1 METEMLQK
9 KQTLSHLPQR
19 APVNIE
25 FQDLTYTVPQGR
37 KGSKMILR
45 SVSGNFRSGQ
55 LTAILGPSG
64 AGKSTLLNILAGYKT
79 IGAAGLVLVNGQP
92 REIKQFRKISR
103 YIMQDNLLQ
112 PMLTVQE
119 LMMVAADLKLNRELS
134 KDDKLK
140 AVSEILEILRLTPA
154 EHTIT
159 NRLSG
164 GEKKRLSVALELIN
178 NPPVIFLDEPTTG
191 LDDLAS
197 SQCISLLKL
206 LAEGGRT
213 VICSIHSPSARLFS
227 QFDNAYIVAGGQC
240 MFQGYGQEI
249 IPFLSGIG
257 LTCPKHYNPADFIIE
272 VASGEYGNEYL
283 DKMSLVMDNGR
294 NTSFCKPIDEEIQ
307 LGNES
312 SDQLGAITYARTSS
326 DNFSPYNYDCSIWYQ
341 FKILLRRFWIQ
352 TFRDSNHLI
361 FKMVLYA
368 VLGVILGSF
377 YLNMGQDGSK
387 AVFNFGFCYT
397 CVIAFLYLP
406 LMPVLLHFPVEVQMI
421 KREHFNQWYGLTAYY
436 LAMSF
441 TTLPLHTVFTICYI
455 SIAYFMTDQ
464 PLEIQRMSMFLLI
477 CILTTF
483 ISESFGLMI
492 ASVLNMVNS
501 MFLGPCLSVPLMLLA
516 VYGIG
521 QANDIPILIRI
532 AMYFSYLRYGME
544 GLIVAIY
551 GNGRAILS
559 CPEEEVICPL
569 RDPKF
574 LISFMG
580 MDNVIFWVN
589 VIALIV
595 CFFVFRLASFYFLRQ
610 RLQPNKTFTAL
621 NVIGRIVKSHF
632 GITR

>member
-1 METEMLQK
+1 METDMHRK
-9 KQTLSHLPQR
+9 KQTLSHLPRR

-45 SVSGNFRSGQ
+45 SINGHFRSGQ

-64 AGKSTLLNILAGYKT
+64 SGKSTLLNVLAGYKT
-79 IGAAGLVLVNGQP
+79 IGAAGLILINGEP

-119 LMMVAADLKLNRELS
+119 SMMVAADLKLNRELS
-134 KDDKLK
+134 KTDKLK
-140 AVSEILEILRLTPA
+140 AISEILEILRLSPS
-154 EHTIT
+154 EQTIT
-159 NRLSG
+159 NQLSG

-191 LDDLAS
+191 LDDLSS
-197 SQCISLLKL
+197 SQCISLLKI

-227 QFDNAYIVAGGQC
+227 QFDNAYIVSSGQC
-240 MFQGYGQEI
+240 MFQGYGQEV
-249 IPFLSGIG
+249 IPFLSEIG
-257 LTCPKHYNPADFIIE
+257 LTCPKHYNPADFVID

-283 DKMSLVMDNGR
+283 EKMSLAIDNGR
-294 NTSFCKPIDEEIQ
+294 NTIFCKPLVDDVQIFDECDEQ
-307 LGNES
+307 
-312 SDQLGAITYARTSS
+312 ITN
-326 DNFSPYNYDCSIWYQ
+326 DPNFSPYNYDCSIWYQ
-341 FKILLRRFWIQ
+341 FKILFRRFLIQ
-352 TFRDSNHLI
+352 TFRDSNFLI
-361 FKMVLYA
+361 FKTVLYA
-368 VLGVILGSF
+368 VLGLILGSF

-387 AVFNFGFCYT
+387 TIFNFGFCYT

-406 LMPVLLHFPVEVQMI
+406 LMPVLLNFPVQVQLV

-441 TTLPLHTVFTICYI
+441 TTLPLHVVFTLCYI
-455 SIAYFMTDQ
+455 SIAYFMSDQ
-464 PLEIQRMSMFLLI
+464 PIEIDRMAMFMLI
-477 CILTTF
+477 CVLTTF

-492 ASVLNMVNS
+492 SSVLNMVNS
-501 MFLGPCLSVPLMLLA
+501 MFMGPCLSVPLMLLA

-521 QANDIPILIRI
+521 QGNDIPVLIRI

-544 GLIVAIY
+544 GLIIAIY
-551 GNGRAILS
+551 GNNREILP
-559 CPEEEVICPL
+559 CPEDEDICPL
-569 RDPKF
+569 RDPKL
-574 LISFMG
+574 LISIMG
-580 MDNVIFWVN
+580 MENVIFWVN
-589 VIALIV
+589 VLALIV
-595 CFFVFRLASFYFLRQ
+595 CFLVFRLASFYFLRQ

-632 GITR
+632 SITR